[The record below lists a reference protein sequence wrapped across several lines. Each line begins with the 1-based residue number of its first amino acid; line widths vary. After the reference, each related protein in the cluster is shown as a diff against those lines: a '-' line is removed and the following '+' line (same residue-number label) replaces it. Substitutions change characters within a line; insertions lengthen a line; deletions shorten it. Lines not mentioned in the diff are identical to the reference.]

1 MSNPSKTILY
11 AGGGTGGHIFPSI
24 AIHQR
29 VGDTHPHIQPHFLT
43 SQRPLD
49 AQIMAD
55 HQFAFTPLPA
65 MPMNIRPWH
74 WPAIYKAWRAS
85 MAAVERVIDQ
95 HQPIALVAMGGF
107 VAAPAAKAARKRG
120 LPVLLVN
127 LDAVPGRANRYIA
140 GLATESFTAYP
151 VRELPA
157 AQYVGVPLRKSAVA
171 TLDPAAARTK
181 LSLAPDR
188 DTLLVTGASQGAR
201 SINQLMLELTSHAT
215 PRQALRKWQIYHLAG
230 DNADDIAALKA
241 AYSQQGIPAVVQA
254 FTNDMGIAWAAAT
267 LAISRAGAGSVAEVW
282 ASATPTIFLPYPY
295 HKDQHQRLNAEPL
308 VKDGGAMMFEDLIEA
323 EPNARQLAGPLVN
336 LMQNPAQLQAMRQT
350 LRDRQPPDG
359 AQTVAQW
366 LIRLAV

>member
-1 MSNPSKTILY
+1 MSNAKPTILY

-24 AIHQR
+24 AIHER
-29 VGDTHPHIQPHFLT
+29 VRDLQPTAQPHFLT

-55 HQFAFTPLPA
+55 HHFAFTPLPA
-65 MPMNIRPWH
+65 KPMNIRPWR
-74 WPAIYKAWRAS
+74 WPAIYQAWQAS
-85 MAAVERVIDQ
+85 MNAVDRIIVQ

-107 VAAPAAKAARKRG
+107 VAAPAAKAARRRG

-140 GLATESFTAYP
+140 RLATESFTAYP

-157 AQYVGVPLRKSAVA
+157 APHVGVPLRKSALA
-171 TLDPAAARTK
+171 TLDPAAARQK
-181 LSLAPDR
+181 LGLAPDR

-201 SINQLMLELTSHAT
+201 SINQFM
-215 PRQALRKWQIYHLAG
+215 QALAIQQIPRDAMRQWQIFHLAG
-230 DNADDIAALKA
+230 DNADDIAALKKTYA
-241 AYSQQGIPAVVQA
+241 QQGIPAVVQA
-254 FTNDMGIAWAAAT
+254 FTNDMGLAWSAAT

-308 VKDGGAMMFEDLIEA
+308 VKDGGAVMFEDLIDA
-323 EPNARQLAGPLVN
+323 EPNVRQLASPLVG
-336 LMQNPAQLQAMRQT
+336 LMQDPARRQAMAKA
-350 LRDRQPPDG
+350 LRDHQPPDG
-359 AQTVAQW
+359 ALAAAQW
-366 LIRLAV
+366 LTRLCV